1 MYLLQRSCWSYD
13 SFAMWNELKAGSTDP
28 VITTSLNLE
37 ILLASDGCFSYIVE
51 KSTTWLER
59 KTSLTKSALEE
70 LARDLLL
77 FSSFVLSKRVRDNKP
92 SGMYL

>member
-28 VITTSLNLE
+28 VTTTSLNLE

-51 KSTTWLER
+51 KSTTWLEKEKNIFDQVCTR
-59 KTSLTKSALEE
+59 GTCQ
-70 LARDLLL
+70 R
-77 FSSFVLSKRVRDNKP
+77 SFTIFFFCPEQESQ
-92 SGMYL
+92 G